1 MDYEQILQEQ
11 RDDIVLLT
19 LNRPEK
25 LNAWTPRM
33 SAELV
38 DAIEAAD
45 ANASVGAVV
54 VTGAGRGFCA
64 GADVSAV
71 FDAQLSGEASSAPPP
86 TRTRD
91 WVELVRSTKP
101 IVAAVNGPA
110 IGVGLTMILP
120 FDRIVVAES
129 AKLSVR
135 FVKMGLV
142 PELASSSI
150 LPQRCGFGAA
160 SDLMLS
166 GRTVLG
172 PEAVALGL
180 ADECV
185 ADDTV
190 LDAAIERAR
199 FIRGEPDAAAAMD
212 QAAPGPERERGR
224 HPRSAAARDRGV
236 AAGLRNARTQRGRR
250 RVLGEAQAE
259 LPLAVVEES
268 AVAMHRRGHRLLAQP
283 PR

>member
-1 MDYEQILQEQ
+1 MRPGDSVTLVDYEQILTEQ

-45 ANASVGAVV
+45 ADESVGAVV

-71 FDAQLSGEASSAPPP
+71 FDAQLSGDSASVATEAP
-86 TRTRD
+86 TRARD

-150 LPQRCGFGAA
+150 LPQRCGYGAA
-160 SDLMLS
+160 ADLMLS

-172 PEAVALGL
+172 AEAAAIGL

-185 ADDTV
+185 ADDAV
-190 LDAAIERAR
+190 VDAAIERAR
-199 FIRGEPDAAAAMD
+199 SYAENPTP
-212 QAAPGPERERGR
+212 Q
-224 HPRSAAARDRGV
+224 
-236 AAGLRNARTQRGRR
+236 LRWIKQ
-250 RVLGEAQAE
+250 
-259 LPLAVVEES
+259 
-268 AVAMHRRGHRLLAQP
+268 LLAQNASEVDTGVVQKREIEALQKAYATP
-283 PR
+283 EHKEAVAAFLEKRKPTFR

>member
-1 MDYEQILQEQ
+1 MAFETILHEQ
-11 RDDIVLLT
+11 RDDVVVLT
-19 LNRPEK
+19 LNRPDR
-25 LNAWTPRM
+25 LNAWTPLM
-33 SAELV
+33 SAELA

-45 ANASVGAVV
+45 AERSVGAVV
-54 VTGAGRGFCA
+54 VTGAGRAFCA
-64 GADVSAV
+64 GADIEAV
-71 FDAQLSGEASSAPPP
+71 FDAQLHGDADAALPQGREWL
-86 TRTRD
+86 D
-91 WVELVRSTKP
+91 LIRSTKP

-110 IGVGLTMILP
+110 VGVGLTMILP
-120 FDRIVVAES
+120 FDRIVAGES

-185 ADDTV
+185 ADGAV
-190 LDAAIERAR
+190 LDTAIERAR
-199 FIRGEPDAAAAMD
+199 SYAENPTPQLRWIKQLISQNANEVDTRAV
-212 QAAPGPERERGR
+212 QRRE
-224 HPRSAAARDRGV
+224 
-236 AAGLRNARTQRGRR
+236 L
-250 RVLGEAQAE
+250 EA
-259 LPLAVVEES
+259 L
-268 AVAMHRRGHRLLAQP
+268 
-283 PR
+283 

>member
-1 MDYEQILQEQ
+1 VDYEQILQEQ

-190 LDAAIERAR
+190 LDAAIERAASYA
-199 FIRGEPDAAAAMD
+199 ENPTP
-212 QAAPGPERERGR
+212 Q
-224 HPRSAAARDRGV
+224 
-236 AAGLRNARTQRGRR
+236 LRWIKQ
-250 RVLGEAQAE
+250 
-259 LPLAVVEES
+259 
-268 AVAMHRRGHRLLAQP
+268 LLAQNANEVDTREVQRREIAALQQAYETP
-283 PR
+283 EHKEAVAAFLEKRKPNFR

>member
-1 MDYEQILQEQ
+1 MAYEQILREQ
-11 RDDIVLLT
+11 RDDIVLLI
-19 LNRPEK
+19 LNRPDRM
-25 LNAWTPRM
+25 NAWTPVM
-33 SAELV
+33 SAELT

-45 ANASVGAVV
+45 ADASVGAVV

-64 GADVSAV
+64 GADIAAV
-71 FDAQLSGEASSAPPP
+71 FDAQLSGDSSASAPARPA
-86 TRTRD
+86 RARD
-91 WVELVRSTKP
+91 WIELIRSTKP
-101 IVAAVNGPA
+101 IVAAVNGPS

-142 PELASSSI
+142 PELASSAF
-150 LPQRCGFGAA
+150 LPQRCGLGAA

-185 ADDTV
+185 PDAEV
-190 LDAAIERAR
+190 VDAAIARAKEYAENPTPQLR
-199 FIRGEPDAAAAMD
+199 WIKQLLSQNATETDTAVV
-212 QAAPGPERERGR
+212 QQRE
-224 HPRSAAARDRGV
+224 V
-236 AAGLRNARTQRGRR
+236 AALQ
-250 RVLGEAQAE
+250 QAYATPE
-259 LPLAVVEES
+259 HKE
-268 AVAMHRRGHRLLAQP
+268 AVAAFLEKRKPVFR
-283 PR
+283 

>member
-1 MDYEQILQEQ
+1 MAYEQILHEQ

-33 SAELV
+33 SAELS

-45 ANASVGAVV
+45 GDPSVGAVV

-64 GADVSAV
+64 GADIAAV
-71 FDAQLSGEASSAPPP
+71 FDAQLQGDASAAAPAQE
-86 TRTRD
+86 RD
-91 WVELVRSTKP
+91 WIELIRSTKP
-101 IVAAVNGPA
+101 IVAAVNGPS

-142 PELASSSI
+142 PELASSSF

-166 GRTVLG
+166 GKTVLG
-172 PEAVALGL
+172 PEAVAIGL

-185 ADDTV
+185 ADDAVVDT
-190 LDAAIERAR
+190 AIERAISYAENPTPQLR
-199 FIRGEPDAAAAMD
+199 WIKELISQNANETDTTAVQR
-212 QAAPGPERERGR
+212 RE
-224 HPRSAAARDRGV
+224 V
-236 AAGLRNARTQRGRR
+236 AALQ
-250 RVLGEAQAE
+250 QAYATPE
-259 LPLAVVEES
+259 HKE
-268 AVAMHRRGHRLLAQP
+268 AVAAFLEKRKPVFR
-283 PR
+283 

>member
-45 ANASVGAVV
+45 ADASVGAVV

-71 FDAQLSGEASSAPPP
+71 FDAQLSGETSSAAP

-160 SDLMLS
+160 ADLMLS

-185 ADDTV
+185 ADDNV
-190 LDAAIERAR
+190 LDAAIERAASYA
-199 FIRGEPDAAAAMD
+199 ENPTP
-212 QAAPGPERERGR
+212 Q
-224 HPRSAAARDRGV
+224 
-236 AAGLRNARTQRGRR
+236 LRWIKQ
-250 RVLGEAQAE
+250 
-259 LPLAVVEES
+259 
-268 AVAMHRRGHRLLAQP
+268 LLAQNANEVDTREVQRREIAALQQAYETP
-283 PR
+283 EHKEAVAAFLEKRKPNFR